1 MSRYLSPKS
10 IQETYEVKRSQAYK
24 MLKQFK
30 ASGGKVYKI
39 GRLVRVYDE
48 DFDNFV
54 RKSNE
59 GHS

>member
-1 MSRYLSPKS
+1 MARYLSPKL
-10 IQETYEVKRSQAYK
+10 IQEVYQVKRSQAYK
-24 MLKQFK
+24 MLKEFK
-30 ASGGKVYKI
+30 ASGGMVYKI

-48 DFDNFV
+48 DFDNYV